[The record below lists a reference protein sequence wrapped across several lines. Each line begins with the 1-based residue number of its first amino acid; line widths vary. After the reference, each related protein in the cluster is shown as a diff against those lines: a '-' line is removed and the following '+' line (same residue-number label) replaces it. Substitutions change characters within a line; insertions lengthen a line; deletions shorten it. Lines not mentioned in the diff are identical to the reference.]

1 MVVVVRGEEEG
12 VMVDH
17 LVVLEEEEEEM
28 AVVVVIV
35 LFSIGRIIWCN
46 LVGGTPVVVEEATA
60 AAAGGADADVNP
72 TFSADDGTDQDSSE
86 RRITWSIVNHSC
98 MMLYYVLKCLG
109 RILIRRHGTLSI
121 PVWV

>member
-1 MVVVVRGEEEG
+1 
-12 VMVDH
+12 
-17 LVVLEEEEEEM
+17 
-28 AVVVVIV
+28 
-35 LFSIGRIIWCN
+35 
-46 LVGGTPVVVEEATA
+46 VVEEAAAAAA

-86 RRITWSIVNHSC
+86 RQDYLVVNHSC

-109 RILIRRHGTLSI
+109 RTLIRRHVTLSI